1 MRLFRLS
8 NNKKSGIVIKKMAT
22 VPEPMY
28 LLASVERSSGRVNPN
43 TISPRL
49 PINKSSKTVLR
60 VALDGLIHLR
70 LKGF

>member
-28 LLASVERSSGRVNPN
+28 LLASAERSSGRVNPN

-49 PINKSSKTVLR
+49 PINKSSNTYLST
-60 VALDGLIHLR
+60 ALDGLIHLR

>member
-8 NNKKSGIVIKKMAT
+8 NNKKSGIVIRKIAT

-28 LLASVERSSGRVNPN
+28 VFASEERSAGRVNPN

-49 PINKSSKTVLR
+49 PINKSSNAVLS
-60 VALDGLIHLR
+60 VALVGLIRLR